1 MQEEGKGPVK
11 KKIDEAWKETV
22 AREKKAREAK
32 EPAEVAEKA
41 GVAPSMEMDFS
52 LFISGLGMQAL
63 IGLGEITNPLTKKKE
78 VNLDQAKQT
87 IDILSMLKGKT
98 EGNLTDE
105 ESKILDNLLY
115 ELRMKYIDKVKGE
128 GK

>member
-1 MQEEGKGPVK
+1 MAEEGPVK

-63 IGLGEITNPLTKKKE
+63 MGLGEITDPLTKKKE

>member
-22 AREKKAREAK
+22 AREKKVREAK
-32 EPAEVAEKA
+32 EPEEEAEKA

-63 IGLGEITNPLTKKKE
+63 MGLGEITNPLTKKKE

>member
-1 MQEEGKGPVK
+1 MAEEGPVK

-32 EPAEVAEKA
+32 EPEEEAEKA

-63 IGLGEITNPLTKKKE
+63 MGLGEITDPLTKKKE

>member
-1 MQEEGKGPVK
+1 MAEEAPVK

-22 AREKKAREAK
+22 AREKKTREAK

-63 IGLGEITNPLTKKKE
+63 MGLGEITDPLTKKKE

-128 GK
+128 AK

>member
-1 MQEEGKGPVK
+1 MAEEGPVK

-22 AREKKAREAK
+22 AREKKTREAK

-63 IGLGEITNPLTKKKE
+63 MGLGEITDPLTKKKE

-128 GK
+128 AK

>member
-1 MQEEGKGPVK
+1 MQEEGKGSVK

-32 EPAEVAEKA
+32 EPEEEAEKA

-52 LFISGLGMQAL
+52 LFISSLGMQAL
-63 IGLGEITNPLTKKKE
+63 MGLGEITDPLTKKKE

>member
-22 AREKKAREAK
+22 AREKKAGEAK
-32 EPAEVAEKA
+32 EPEEEAEKA
-41 GVAPSMEMDFS
+41 GSPPMEMDFS

-63 IGLGEITNPLTKKKE
+63 MGLGEITNPLAKKKE

-87 IDILSMLKGKT
+87 IDVLSMLKGKT

-105 ESKILDNLLY
+105 ESKILDSLLY

>member
-32 EPAEVAEKA
+32 EPEEEAEKA
-41 GVAPSMEMDFS
+41 GPLPMEMDFS

-63 IGLGEITNPLTKKKE
+63 MGLGEITDPLTKKKE